1 MYLPDILCPRNVYEL
16 RFLKY
21 TFTTRGRTTLN
32 SAITKPVLGR
42 CQIDTLEFLMV
53 ISKGLGSS
61 LLMFT
66 TAINFKHQE
75 PDYFSMKFHFEGTKL
90 L

>member
-1 MYLPDILCPRNVYEL
+1 
-16 RFLKY
+16 
-21 TFTTRGRTTLN
+21 
-32 SAITKPVLGR
+32 
-42 CQIDTLEFLMV
+42 MV

-90 L
+90 LWRILVSGRQ